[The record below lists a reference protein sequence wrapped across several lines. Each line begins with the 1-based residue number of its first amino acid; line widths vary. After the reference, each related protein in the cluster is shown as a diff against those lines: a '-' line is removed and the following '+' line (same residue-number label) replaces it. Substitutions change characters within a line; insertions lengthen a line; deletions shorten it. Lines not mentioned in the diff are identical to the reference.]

1 MDHHGGILMREDV
14 VLCTKASRPLLTVI
28 VPAVD
33 DYRTVFEAIRAVEDQ
48 TAFDRLELLLV
59 IPSLTG
65 FAAPADFASRHPR
78 ARLIE
83 SGRRTQLHEARAIG
97 IREALADWVFLL
109 EDHCLPFPN
118 CMENLLNRIGEETWE
133 VVGPAIVCGNRRS
146 VFGKA
151 ANLLTYGE
159 WMGCSEA
166 GERRYVT
173 GYSSAWR
180 RKALLQFGPVLEL
193 ELAIPSRLQERL
205 RARGKRLFF
214 EPAAVMVH
222 WEASWL
228 GDIVRILFRQGR
240 GMGFVRRGTSPF
252 ADRMLATV
260 LIPLLVAHR
269 TLRGLLAWRREPAA
283 PLQVLAVL
291 PLLALTWS
299 AGELIGYWTR
309 DGEAALTGV
318 AEVERR
324 RQPFID
330 MVGEPLRRPWAAP
343 DDHCQP

>member
-1 MDHHGGILMREDV
+1 M
-14 VLCTKASRPLLTVI
+14 I

-48 TAFDRLELLLV
+48 TAFARLELLLV
-59 IPSLTG
+59 IPSLAG

-83 SGRRTQLHEARAIG
+83 NGRRTQLHEARAIG

-109 EDHCLPFPN
+109 EDHCLPFPD
-118 CMENLLNRIGEETWE
+118 CMENLLNRISKTWE

-173 GYSSAWR
+173 GYSSVWR
-180 RKALLQFGPVLEL
+180 RETLLQLGPVLEW
-193 ELAIPSRLQERL
+193 ELAIPSRLQKWL

-228 GDIVRILFRQGR
+228 GGISPASCSGR
-240 GMGFVRRGTSPF
+240 AEAWVLSAVAPPLSP
-252 ADRMLATV
+252 
-260 LIPLLVAHR
+260 
-269 TLRGLLAWRREPAA
+269 
-283 PLQVLAVL
+283 
-291 PLLALTWS
+291 
-299 AGELIGYWTR
+299 
-309 DGEAALTGV
+309 TGCW
-318 AEVERR
+318 
-324 RQPFID
+324 QPFSFPFSLPIALY
-330 MVGEPLRRPWAAP
+330 VVSWPGGGSRRHGKCLPSFPCSPSRGPPAN
-343 DDHCQP
+343 